1 MEWTSE
7 KADRLQQACDHIFKK
22 DAGKVRD
29 LDISLTLADPQLDGC
44 PLIGCSTGFCRLTGY
59 NMDEIVGRNCRF
71 LVDPVPEELIS
82 KAVRRLARSYCE
94 AIAAGQVYQIPEHER
109 EPWMPQARHTDAG
122 VFCVQ
127 KNARKDGSLFDNMFY
142 LLAVELDDHT
152 FILGLQTEVQYRSQE
167 VMPEYIEACRLLDVN
182 MAQVHRV
189 LAGLFWY
196 SGPMHRQEY
205 DDPEDEEEEEAS
217 ALPLDRPGGGAPG
230 DGTMQPHVKKT
241 RVSVMDHLRHTAERL
256 CSPSPLSPTLRRPMD
271 GL

>member
-7 KADRLQQACDHIFKK
+7 KAENLQRACDHIFKK
-22 DAGKVRD
+22 DAGLVKN

-82 KAVRRLARSYCE
+82 QPVRRLARSYCE
-94 AIAAGQVYQIPEHER
+94 AIAAGQVYQIPENER

-142 LLAVELDDHT
+142 LIAVELDDHAY
-152 FILGLQTEVQYRSQE
+152 ILGLQTEVQLQSQE
-167 VMPEYIEACRLLDVN
+167 LMPQYIEACRLLDMN

-196 SGPMHRQEY
+196 SGPMQRQEHPEM
-205 DDPEDEEEEEAS
+205 DEDEEEIADPQQ
-217 ALPLDRPGGGAPG
+217 ATTRGGAAG
-230 DGTMQPHVKKT
+230 DPSMQPDVKKPK
-241 RVSVMDHLRHTAERL
+241 VSVMDHLRHTAERL
-256 CSPSPLSPTLRRPMD
+256 CAPTRSTSL
-271 GL
+271 